1 MPSDKP
7 QIIKLGKRA
16 RRKEWGRLDLDERDV
31 KSKEC
36 ERVFSKSCATVSC
49 RQTERTRQVRE
60 L

>member
-1 MPSDKP
+1 MPSEKP

-36 ERVFSKSCATVSC
+36 ERVFSKSCAAVSC
-49 RQTERTRQVRE
+49 RQTDRTRQVRE